1 MKKIIFSVLIAISSL
16 TVYAQEF
23 SVGPKIGVSQ
33 SNISLSNENFVSGD
47 NSFGYHVGLFVRM
60 GGNSIFV
67 QPEFL
72 YTNTGGTIIQ
82 KQANSTDIFI
92 DANFDRVDIPFM
104 FGFKVAQFFRIQAGP
119 IASILIDHTIEDSN
133 QNPINVDYNSATFG
147 YQAGLGLDIGNFIL
161 DFKYENSLGK
171 ISNSTNDF
179 ATDQRQNQL
188 IFSAGFRLF

>member
-1 MKKIIFSVLIAISSL
+1 MKKTLFSLLVILFSL
-16 TVYAQEF
+16 TAYGQEF

-33 SNISLSNENFVSGD
+33 SNISLSNEDFISGED
-47 NSFGYHVGLFVRM
+47 SYGYHVGLFVRM

-82 KQANSTDIFI
+82 KQTNSADIFI

-104 FGFKVAQFFRIQAGP
+104 LGFKLARFFRIQAGP
-119 IASILIDHTIEDSN
+119 ITSILIDHTIVDSN
-133 QNPINVDYNSATFG
+133 QNPLNVDYNSATIG
-147 YQAGLGLDIGNFIL
+147 YQAGLGLDVGNVIL

-171 ISNSTNDF
+171 ISNSTSDF

-188 IFSAGFRLF
+188 IISAGFRLF

>member
-1 MKKIIFSVLIAISSL
+1 MKKIIFSLLVALSAL
-16 TVYAQEF
+16 TAYGQEF
-23 SVGPKIGVSQ
+23 SIGPKIGVSQ

-47 NSFGYHVGLFVRM
+47 DSFGYHVGLFVRM

-92 DANFDRVDIPFM
+92 DADFDRVDIPFM
-104 FGFKVAQFFRIQAGP
+104 FGFKFAQLFRIQAGP